1 MTSVQTAG
9 RRKSSTVPSSSS
21 GRVGQ
26 PFRSPSSVSLF
37 CPRMESE
44 CHWSYRGIAVTTCC
58 CKWTALGEE
67 VSTRRKNFCEGLR
80 QQQHPASKEEVF
92 DNRAWKWTRRGNRST
107 WDAAFPCKA
116 SVFIGRQRCEIYT
129 WNRDSIGSFL
139 RVLKLQVKK
148 ATTTQWRC
156 QERRIRSTLLLPQD
170 GSVVDG

>member
-1 MTSVQTAG
+1 MCRQQEGG
-9 RRKSSTVPSSSS
+9 RAAQCRPAAL
-21 GRVGQ
+21 GGLA
-26 PFRSPSSVSLF
+26 SPSAPPALSPSFALEWKVNVIGHT
-37 CPRMESE
+37 EI
-44 CHWSYRGIAVTTCC
+44 IAVTTCC

-67 VSTRRKNFCEGLR
+67 VSTQRKNFCEGLR

-107 WDAAFPCKA
+107 WDAAFPCRA
-116 SVFIGRQRCEIYT
+116 SVLIGRQRCEIYT

-170 GSVVDG
+170 GSVVDE